1 MTFPV
6 PKDVRAP
13 RPFEL
18 VRGIDEMVR
27 TSVPIADTTKG
38 IIVGEWLKLDAQGR
52 AAKLDVSD
60 VLATP
65 ALGARLSWTLYSP
78 GSSYLGQSDVLA
90 TGQAEVLSGAFQA
103 KTMYFDATA
112 NYLPGAPLVAVYDAV
127 NGRGQLEP
135 LDLVATT
142 VRQLAAVVAEV
153 VQPPTNGMLWF
164 ESRK

>member
-18 VRGIDEMVR
+18 VRGMDQMTR
-27 TSVPIADTTKG
+27 TPAVIADMTKPL
-38 IIVGEWLKLDAQGR
+38 IVGEFVKFDAQGR
-52 AAKLDVSD
+52 AAKLDVGD

-65 ALGARLSWTLYSP
+65 ALGARVCWTLFSP

-90 TGQAEVLSGAFQA
+90 TKQADVLSGAFQA

-127 NGRGQLEP
+127 NGRGYLAP

-153 VQPPTNGMLWF
+153 VQPPTSGMLWF